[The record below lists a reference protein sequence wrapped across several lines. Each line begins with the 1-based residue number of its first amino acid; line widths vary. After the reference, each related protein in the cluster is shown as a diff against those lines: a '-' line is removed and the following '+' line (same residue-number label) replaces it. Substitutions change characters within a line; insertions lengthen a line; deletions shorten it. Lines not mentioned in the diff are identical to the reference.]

1 MQSTRNNPRGNEY
14 NANAVTD
21 DVLRMLWR
29 FRVELS
35 LASVLAITYVGLQA
49 VFPAKVAGVLVGVV
63 PVLVLA
69 ISPTRRQVTRWLTRS
84 RWRRRIETA
93 LSALPGRHF
102 GNRSPMVRVVGTNDH
117 AIEVKLALRRGQ
129 APAHV
134 EQVTEHIAASL
145 RIREVRARRD
155 PNDASKV
162 YLSCVLRDPLSGPA
176 LIAPV
181 CEVVKTNLW
190 EPIQIGLDE
199 DGQAVLLSLAEH
211 NLLVG
216 GVPGAGKSGLL
227 QQVAG
232 WAVLDPKVALYC
244 LDAKI
249 VELARWAP
257 VAAGFA
263 GADVNEALRVLA
275 TLDAEMQRRYTYL
288 VEHRARKITERDGF
302 ALQILIIDELMV
314 YLTADKQQA
323 IEFAALLRRLVALG
337 RAAGIVCVI
346 ATQKPGTDVVPSA
359 IRDNLADRAAFRT
372 TTRDAS
378 DTILGGGW
386 ATRGY
391 SASDLDAS
399 SPGVCWLLAE
409 GSLPKK
415 VRCFYLDDQALDG
428 IVARAQEL
436 RR

>member
-1 MQSTRNNPRGNEY
+1 MQSTRQNTQNNEY
-14 NANAVTD
+14 NGDAVLD
-21 DVLRMLWR
+21 DALRLLWQ

-35 LASVLAITYVGLQA
+35 LAGVLAITYIGLQA

-63 PVLVLA
+63 VGLVLA
-69 ISPTRRQVTRWLTRS
+69 ASPTRRQVARWVTRS
-84 RWRRRIETA
+84 RWRRRVERA
-93 LSALPGRHF
+93 LSDLSGRHF
-102 GNRSPMVRVVGTNDH
+102 GSKPPKVRVVGTNDH
-117 AIEVKLALRRGQ
+117 AIEVRLALRSGQ

-134 EQVTEHIAASL
+134 EQVTEQVAASL

-162 YLSCVLRDPLSGPA
+162 YLSCVRRDPLSGPP
-176 LIAPV
+176 LTAPI
-181 CEVVKTNLW
+181 CEVPKANLW
-190 EPIQIGLDE
+190 EPIEIGLDE

-211 NLLVG
+211 NFLVG
-216 GVPGAGKSGLL
+216 GVPRAGKSGLL
-227 QQVAG
+227 QQMAA
-232 WAVLDPKVALYC
+232 WTALDPKAALYC
-244 LDAKI
+244 LDAKV

-263 GADVNEALRVLA
+263 GADVGEALRVLA
-275 TLDAEMQRRYTYL
+275 TLDAEMQRRYSHL
-288 VEHRARKITERDGF
+288 VEHGARKVTEQDGF

-314 YLTADKQQA
+314 YLTADKQQSN
-323 IEFAALLRRLVALG
+323 EFAALLRRLVALG

-359 IRDNLADRAAFRT
+359 IRDNMADRVAFRT

-378 DTILGGGW
+378 DTILGAGW
-386 ATRGY
+386 AARGY
-391 SASDLDAS
+391 SAADLDAS

-415 VRCFYLDDQALDG
+415 VRCFYLDDETLDS
-428 IVARAQEL
+428 IVARAKGL
-436 RR
+436 R